1 MCLSDIKWLLLEKEP
16 YFSAISRTMR
26 TAALEASGDRP
37 GMAGI
42 LAAANEGI
50 AKTYTTKTNHP
61 NTSSV
66 ARHAMSTILL
76 ALPCARAKKPTHKPK
91 NENIISAPAQRAA
104 LHRNGILDSFKAG
117 CHDIHEV

>member
-1 MCLSDIKWLLLEKEP
+1 
-16 YFSAISRTMR
+16 MR

-42 LAAANEGI
+42 LAAAKEGI

-66 ARHAMSTILL
+66 ARQAMSTILL
-76 ALPCARAKKPTHKPK
+76 ALPSARAKKPTHKPK

-104 LHRNGILDSFKAG
+104 RHRNGSSDSFKPD
-117 CHDIHEV
+117 CRKIHEA